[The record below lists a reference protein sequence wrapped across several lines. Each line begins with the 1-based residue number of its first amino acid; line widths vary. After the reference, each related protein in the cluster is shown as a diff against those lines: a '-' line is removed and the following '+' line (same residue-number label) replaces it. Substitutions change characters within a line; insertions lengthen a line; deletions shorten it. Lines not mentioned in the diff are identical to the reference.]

1 MSSFE
6 PKPVVLEGQT
16 VNLIPMLAEHAEA
29 LMKVGNH
36 PSIWKYLPVKYPETL
51 QDYQSFIAEA
61 RQREQD
67 LGDVAFVVYHK
78 EEDRIVGTTRYLD
91 VQKPHRGLEIGW
103 TWLGTDYWR
112 TAVNTECKYLLLC
125 HAFDDLGAIR
135 VQLKTDSRNNRSQK
149 AIERIGAKR
158 EGTLRNHY
166 IMPDGYQRNTVL
178 FSITQKEWKE
188 VKPQLTLRLL

>member
-1 MSSFE
+1 MSTFD
-6 PKPVVLEGQT
+6 PKPIVLEGQT
-16 VNLIPMLAEHAEA
+16 VNLIPMLPEHAEA
-29 LMKVGNH
+29 LMQVGNH
-36 PSIWKYLPVKYPETL
+36 PSIWQYLPVKYPETL
-51 QDYQSFIAEA
+51 EDYQAFIVEA
-61 RQREQD
+61 KQREQD

-91 VQKPHRGLEIGW
+91 VQKHHRGLEIGW

-112 TAVNTECKYLLLC
+112 TVVNTECKFLLFS

-166 IMPDGYQRNTVL
+166 IMPDGYQRSTVM
-178 FSITQKEWKE
+178 FSITQKDWKE
-188 VKPQLTLRLL
+188 VKPQLKLRLL